1 MRVKKSIFLIVV
13 LCLAVAP
20 IFAQQMAM
28 PPPEIEDAL
37 DDLSQRLGV
46 PLTLR
51 SFDYWRWSEEFF
63 DDTGMGCPQAGEVIA
78 TTPTRGFQFLF
89 TYQGITYD
97 YRVAKDAE
105 RINLCQDTLAPQ
117 PEAPPIDDY
126 SNLLCPPLIAGELPY
141 MRSRVAIGI
150 QARITT
156 SVPNNLRAEPGI
168 NGAQIGQ
175 LGDAAIFDIIG
186 GPVCVDGFVWWQIQ
200 EGSRTGWTAEG
211 LEGIYYLEPLPG
223 ARLPGRQPITP
234 ENANRLILMS
244 QVQGNFLPQPAWLK
258 TNDVL
263 VLPGDVGSESLWLY
277 TADLLHEPP
286 RFVPQ
291 DELLKSLAVFPSG
304 DIAVVGTND
313 GGAHFWYL
321 RTGVTP
327 VETLFFQTHE
337 RDTVVAIN
345 LEGNKFAAAGVNAIS
360 GALDDKR
367 FGILLW
373 DVPTVAQDGML
384 VGHTAPIIQLAYSP
398 DNSLIASVDE
408 LGTAIVQSVTNA
420 TIPVRVRL
428 DNAGVRAV
436 AFSPNNQFLAVAKA
450 NGTIDVLDPLS
461 GIRIT
466 TLSGYLGGV
475 NAVAFSP
482 DNALLA
488 GVSDDGT
495 LRLWNTQSDM
505 SIAVLEVS
513 SSAAEGVAFN
523 AAGTLIVA
531 VGKHTARF
539 YGVPLN

>member
-1 MRVKKSIFLIVV
+1 MRKSFLLI
-13 LCLAVAP
+13 LLWLMLVAP
-20 IFAQQMAM
+20 LFAQQMAM

-37 DDLSQRLGV
+37 NDLSQRLGV

-51 SFDYWRWSEEFF
+51 SFDSWRWSEEFF
-63 DDTGMGCPQAGEVIA
+63 ENTGMGCPPAGEVVA
-78 TTPTRGFQFLF
+78 NTPTRGFQFLF

-105 RINLCQDTLAPQ
+105 RVNLCQDTLSPQ
-117 PEAPPIDDY
+117 PEAPPIDGY
-126 SNLLCPPLIAGELPY
+126 SNLLCPPVAEGALPY
-141 MRSRVAIGI
+141 MRSRVAIGV

-156 SVPNNLRAEPGI
+156 SVPNNLRADPGI

-186 GPVCVDGFVWWQIQ
+186 GPACVDGLVWWQIQ
-200 EGSRTGWTAEG
+200 ENGRTGWTAEG

-223 ARLPGRQPITP
+223 ARLPGRQPIKP
-234 ENANRLILMS
+234 ENANRLQFMA

-258 TNDVL
+258 TNDIL

-291 DELLKSLAVFPSG
+291 DEPLKSLAVFPAG
-304 DIAVVGTND
+304 DTAIVGTAD
-313 GGAHFWYL
+313 GGAHFWYI

-345 LEGNKFAAAGVNAIS
+345 LDGTKFASAGVNAIS

-373 DVPTVAQDGML
+373 DVLTVAQDGML
-384 VGHTAPIIQLAYSP
+384 VGHTAPVIQLAYSP
-398 DNSLIASVDE
+398 DKSLIASVDTT
-408 LGTAIVQSVTNA
+408 GTAIIQSVTNA
-420 TIPVRVRL
+420 TLPALVRL

-466 TLSGYLGGV
+466 TLTGYLGGV

-495 LRLWNTQSDM
+495 LRLWNTQSDTNV
-505 SIAVLEVS
+505 AVVEVGN
-513 SSAAEGVAFN
+513 AAIKGVAFN
-523 AAGTLIVA
+523 AAGTLIVT
-531 VGKHTARF
+531 VGNHTARF
-539 YGVPLN
+539 FGVPLDS